1 MAEIDL
7 SSISAL
13 PIEERIKL
21 AEAIWSTIP
30 EQAPPS
36 QRNSI
41 RSWSVPS
48 LDVAAWRSFFDDA
61 LIRLHASDDQLPAE
75 AQRFLQTF
83 GLPKMVRFHGGE
95 PFTMSFE
102 PLADPIVGY
111 NSLIGWGI
119 FFDSEL
125 DARMSEQLVIG
136 HVDSAAGV
144 ASLAIERTTGA
155 VHLVNI
161 AALPP
166 QTVVNSSVVQFAQ
179 SLQAAI
185 AWSQE
190 REEFNAVPTDF
201 VTQLKDRLQAIDRA
215 AFAAADNYWPS
226 VIGTMGQ
233 RAGTWRVLSETP
245 S

>member
-21 AEAIWSTIP
+21 AQAIWSTIP
-30 EQAPPS
+30 EQDSTS

-41 RSWSVPS
+41 VAWHAPA
-48 LDVAAWRSFFDDA
+48 LDATAWASQFEDA
-61 LIRLHASDDQLPAE
+61 LVHLHASDDQLPHDVR
-75 AQRFLQTF
+75 RFLQTF
-83 GLPKMVRFHGGE
+83 GLPKVIRYDGDE

-102 PLADPIVGY
+102 PLADSIVGY

-136 HVDSAAGV
+136 HVDSASGV
-144 ASLAIERTTGA
+144 ASLAIERTTG
-155 VHLVNI
+155 VVNLVNI

-166 QTVVNSSVVQFAQ
+166 QTLVNCSITQFAQ

-185 AWSQE
+185 EWSQE
-190 REEFNAVPTDF
+190 RDDYRTVPVDF
-201 VTQLKDRLQAIDRA
+201 VPQLAQRLEVIDRVA
-215 AFAAADNYWPS
+215 YADADNYWPRL
-226 VIGTMGQ
+226 IATLEQ
-233 RAGTWRVLSETP
+233 RLGTWRVLSETET
-245 S
+245 